1 MKVLITGSSGQLG
14 QCIKEIC
21 LNETD
26 LEFVFVS
33 RNELDITKQSDVKT
47 FFDKNKFDFVI
58 NCAAYTAVD
67 KAESDI
73 ENARLVNV
81 LATKYLA
88 QATAK
93 QNIPFIHISTDYVFD
108 GTISKPRTEIDEVNP
123 INVYGE
129 TKLEGE
135 ELALEINPQ
144 TIIIR
149 TSWVY
154 SKYGNNFVKTMLRL
168 FQEKDE
174 INVINDQIGSPTH
187 AIDLAEALIKII
199 TSKKLSF
206 GIFNYSNEGSCSWFE
221 FASKIKEYSDSKIRI
236 HPISTNAY
244 PTPAK
249 RPNFSLLDKTKIK
262 SAYEIEIPKWDDSLR
277 IMLNSFKM

>member
-187 AIDLAEALIKII
+187 AIDLAEALIKVI

-236 HPISTNAY
+236 HSISTNAY

-262 SAYEIEIPKWDDSLR
+262 SAYEIEIPKWNDSLR